1 MSLFCHGTDKEPNYI
16 NDSKFGNPVRLQL
29 VCKKS
34 QFFYDDLKLTSKTL
48 SKMSCKESQEPKIIR
63 ETKSDCSKGL
73 GADGRSNAKEKIT
86 LVKVGWNLYEKFH
99 EQVPKLNID
108 YSFHFAC
115 RLYSLF

>member
-29 VCKKS
+29 VCKEN

-86 LVKVGWNLYEKFH
+86 LVKVGWNLDEKFH
-99 EQVPKLNID
+99 EQVN
-108 YSFHFAC
+108 
-115 RLYSLF
+115 